1 MKNSRL
7 KELQKLIESNP
18 KNDSKT
24 NYEVCKGLS
33 EVCVMLSESKEST
46 KEQKKQFLKYADVF
60 GKFAKFYNQ
69 RKTKP
74 SGLQSRGKLDILTEP
89 ENSADMDGESFVGA
103 GDLQDKNSSDIKLKE
118 DKMEKKKEKSKAD
131 ILREERKAKEIERQK
146 REKVVHEIM
155 DKISALGKSY
165 EERVFEVAVG
175 RWKMQKTERR
185 SAEREIAE
193 AQRKLE
199 EVKRRYAK

>member
-1 MKNSRL
+1 MDYSQKNQMRKQKMKKSRL
-7 KELQKLIESNP
+7 NELQKLIESNP

-33 EVCVMLSESKEST
+33 EVCVMLSQSKEST
-46 KEQKKQFLKYADVF
+46 KEQKKQFLKYADIF
-60 GKFAKFYNQ
+60 DKFAKIHN
-69 RKTKP
+69 K
-74 SGLQSRGKLDILTEP
+74 SE
-89 ENSADMDGESFVGA
+89 EV
-103 GDLQDKNSSDIKLKE
+103 
-118 DKMEKKKEKSKAD
+118 KMEKAKIEKTKAD
-131 ILREERKAKEIERQK
+131 ILREEKRIRELEKQK
-146 REKVVHEIM
+146 RERVVHEIM

-175 RWKMQKTERR
+175 RWKNQKTERR